1 MAEKINEQLSA
12 LVDGEYEQAELDL
25 LFRRVSRDSALKDR
39 WERYHLISDTIQQH
53 LPETVNLDFSHRVM
67 AAIAD
72 GDVDSADSDAIGEE
86 SSAPRRTPWLRPLIG
101 FALAASV
108 ASVAVVNID
117 LDADPVA
124 DANSQAS
131 NPTPSPVLDPDVGG
145 FDTPQFDQRLSA
157 YLVNHS
163 EYVSMNGV
171 NGVIPY
177 VRMVGYQAG
186 Y

>member
-12 LVDGEYEQAELDL
+12 LVDGEYEQAELEL
-25 LFRRVSRDSALKDR
+25 LYRRMSKDSGLKDR
-39 WERYHLISDTIQQH
+39 WERYHFISDTVRQH
-53 LPETVNLDFSHRVM
+53 LPETVTLDFSQRVM
-67 AAIAD
+67 AAIDDA
-72 GDVDSADSDAIGEE
+72 DSATPQTADEVVEARGR
-86 SSAPRRTPWLRPLIG
+86 SSLLKPLIG

-108 ASVAVVNID
+108 AMVAVMNVD
-117 LDADPVA
+117 LTPDIHGDSGMQTTATTAGPD
-124 DANSQAS
+124 NS
-131 NPTPSPVLDPDVGG
+131 PGTPRFDSPEV
-145 FDTPQFDQRLSA
+145 DQRLNT

-177 VRMVGYQAG
+177 VRLVGYQAG